1 MRKWARAKDSGVVYT
16 TGSWNTQAIE
26 GSDTLVMMTINT
38 GCQGTYAALSKFV
51 NLIDKSDRFLIIE
64 NMSAAPQQ
72 TGQNLNV
79 QIKID
84 TFMRE
89 RQGDVL

>member
-1 MRKWARAKDSGVVYT
+1 MKVTGRLKRAYVASRVAH
-16 TGSWNTQAIE
+16 NHPR
-26 GSDTLVMMTINT
+26 
-38 GCQGTYAALSKFV
+38 ALSKFV